1 MRSLPVALL
10 VAAMLAQPVVAAEM
24 RLEVDLSSSKL
35 TAHIAGK
42 TREYNVGVGSKKYP
56 TPQGRFS
63 INDSRTKKR

>member
-1 MRSLPVALL
+1 MRSLPLALLL
-10 VAAMLAQPVVAAEM
+10 VAMLARTAIAGEM
-24 RLEVDLSSSKL
+24 RLEVDLSGSKL

-56 TPQGRFS
+56 TPQGRFT